1 MTQVE
6 SIVKTRRSLLVFAE
20 RQGITAAC
28 KAFNISRT
36 AFYKIKKQF
45 VLTGSLEPRI
55 RRKPRMPNEMSLT
68 RKKILLRLVQEN
80 PSYGPVRYRGE
91 FQKLGIILDTVSI
104 WRYLKK
110 FGLNK
115 RYQRLLYIEQSKE
128 QNAPLT
134 EKAIKKLKRSFYNI
148 KRGLWPGH
156 IVALDTFCVGQL
168 KGVGRIYQITGIDL
182 CSRFGWAKLYTTK
195 DQSSTIDFVENTLL
209 PKFFLNE
216 VEIESVLSDNGTE
229 FTGSKF
235 REMLEAYEIKH
246 HRIPRGKPIF
256 NGYCERFQRTINEEF
271 YQKQFRVRFFAS
283 LKELQTELDKYL
295 VKYNFERT
303 HYGISK
309 KGEIPVN
316 VFKSHKEYL
325 KHRFQNL

>member
-1 MTQVE
+1 
-6 SIVKTRRSLLVFAE
+6 LVFAE
-20 RQGITAAC
+20 RHGITAAC
-28 KAFNISRT
+28 KAFSISRT

-68 RKKILLRLVQEN
+68 KKKMLLRLVQEN
-80 PSYGPVRYRGE
+80 PSYGPVRYKGE
-91 FQKLGIILDTVSI
+91 FQKLGISLDQVSV

-128 QNAPLT
+128 QDAPLT
-134 EKAIKKLKRSFYNI
+134 EKAIKKIKRNLYNI
-148 KRGLWPGH
+148 KRGFWPGH
-156 IVALDTFCVGQL
+156 IVALDTFCVGCL

-182 CSRFGWAKLYTTK
+182 CSRFGWAKLYTNK
-195 DQSSTIDFVENTLL
+195 EQSSTIDFVENTLL
-209 PKFFLNE
+209 PKFFLNG

-246 HRIPRGKPIF
+246 HRIPKGKPIF

-271 YQKQFRVRFFAS
+271 YQKQFRIRFFES
-283 LKELQTELDKYL
+283 LKDLQTELDKYL
-295 VKYNFERT
+295 ATYNFERT

-309 KGEIPVN
+309 QGEIPAKVL
-316 VFKSHKEYL
+316 KSSKEHL
-325 KHRFQNL
+325 MRRFQKL